1 MAGYIGPVPTPQA
14 TQSRD
19 YFTAT
24 AGQTSFP
31 TSGYTP
37 GYLDVY
43 LNGVH
48 LQDSDFT
55 ATNGSDVV
63 LNDPCAADDVVLV
76 VAWSTFEATNV
87 DYSNVQNTPT
97 NLSDFVNDIDTLP
110 DQAGNDGRYLQTDG
124 TNASWQ
130 PLTQVKSDIHVFYT
144 DANGDLI
151 WEHGNEVTALQDANG
166 DDLYDLVI
174 VGSDDQTYSVDND
187 GNLIVTIG

>member
-1 MAGYIGPVPTPQA
+1 MAGYIGTVPTPQA

-63 LNDPCAADDVVLV
+63 LTTGAASGDVLTV

-110 DQAGNDGRYLQTDG
+110 NQAGNDGRYLQTDG
-124 TNASWQ
+124 ANATWQ
-130 PLTQVKSDIHVFYT
+130 PLTQVQSEVHAFYV
-144 DANGDLI
+144 DSNGDLQ
-151 WEHGNEVTALQDANG
+151 WVHGTDVTALQDSNNE
-166 DDLYDLVI
+166 DIYDLVI
-174 VGSDDQTYSVDND
+174 VGSDDQTYSLDASGQLV
-187 GNLIVTIG
+187 LTIS